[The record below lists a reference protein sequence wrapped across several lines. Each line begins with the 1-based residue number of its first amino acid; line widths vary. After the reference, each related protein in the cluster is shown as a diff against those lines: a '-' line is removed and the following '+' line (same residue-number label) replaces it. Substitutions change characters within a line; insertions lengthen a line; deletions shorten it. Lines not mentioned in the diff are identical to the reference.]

1 MPSAF
6 ALDQGLQPFV
16 DQRRNSLD
24 ASEALR
30 ISQQALVEIQRRS
43 HVKLQ
48 LQVESCTMLFIN

>member
-16 DQRRNSLD
+16 DQRCYSLD
-24 ASEALR
+24 AGEALR
-30 ISQQALVEIQRRS
+30 VSQQALVEIQRRS

-48 LQVESCTMLFIN
+48 LQIESCTMLFVD